1 MLIITLALLG
11 ALLLLDKYAIGE
23 FGISQPIISGTI
35 LGAIFGDIRAGILL
49 GSAFQLIFLAGLPIG
64 RDIPPDTQGAGI
76 AGCGAYFILLGSNG
90 PQTAF
95 FIAVILGLLA
105 GVYGIALEIWVR
117 EQNEKLFYRF
127 MRNEENL
134 ILYHLSG
141 ILSSY
146 LRGIIL
152 LLPVFLTASLIHIR
166 YEFTTFNRE
175 LFIVL
180 VASIGMA
187 NGIFL
192 FMKKKNLFYLILG
205 LICSLVFF
213 AF

>member
-1 MLIITLALLG
+1 
-11 ALLLLDKYAIGE
+11 
-23 FGISQPIISGTI
+23 
-35 LGAIFGDIRAGILL
+35 
-49 GSAFQLIFLAGLPIG
+49 
-64 RDIPPDTQGAGI
+64 
-76 AGCGAYFILLGSNG
+76 
-90 PQTAF
+90 
-95 FIAVILGLLA
+95 
-105 GVYGIALEIWVR
+105 
-117 EQNEKLFYRF
+117 KLFYRF